1 MNSSIDAPM
10 NQQPQISALSDT
22 ETATLQAAVGR
33 IIPPSAQRGLPGAN
47 DPQIVADIVGSLGRY
62 EGEIREALRLIEA
75 AAGGA
80 LATLGEVQQMAVLT
94 RFRAEQPALAA
105 SLGAVAARCYYRDDR
120 VMRAIGME
128 VRPPYPRGYELDR
141 GDWSLLDPVRR
152 RGKIYRDADEGRGT

>member
-1 MNSSIDAPM
+1 M

-128 VRPPYPRGYELDR
+128 VRGYELDR

>member
-80 LATLGEVQQMAVLT
+80 FATLT